1 MIDTAETPKE
11 TDSLG
16 SAWSAFYAR
25 RLRPHPFQYVGGSIL
40 PLTLILVGIFT
51 VQADSDTPNVIGAAV
66 LIATSVYLAVRWFGF
81 AGARRLGD
89 TLIVSGILWS
99 RRIPLRRIDRVTT
112 GYVFVV
118 WRTRRGGWRWTPI
131 TSLWSKPR
139 PLDVVTRYSNRNV
152 RVICGWVKDAVA
164 AAPHQDRSTGQ
175 GDVG

>member
-51 VQADSDTPNVIGAAV
+51 VQADSDTPDVIGAAV
-66 LIATSVYLAVRWFGF
+66 LIATSVYLAVRWIGF

-89 TLIVSGILWS
+89 TLIILWS
-99 RRIPLRRIDRVTT
+99 RRIPLRRIDRVTA

-139 PLDVVTRYSNRNV
+139 PLDFVTRYSNRNV
-152 RVICGWVKDAVA
+152 RAIRGWAKDAVA
-164 AAPHQDRSTGQ
+164 GAPDRDRSIGRADI
-175 GDVG
+175 G

>member
-1 MIDTAETPKE
+1 MIDTAETPEE

-40 PLTLILVGIFT
+40 PLT
-51 VQADSDTPNVIGAAV
+51 NVIGAAV

-152 RVICGWVKDAVA
+152 RVIRGWVKDAVA